1 MTNNHK
7 GNTTMKLVR
16 LTIAALAITLA
27 TATSAGALENLPTP
41 RAMTAVSYNTN
52 AAKDVRVIGDSISW
66 LDQPAYYA
74 YAFGSAGWGT
84 TVHSLWGANMI
95 EHRVNWGSFAKAA
108 ASTKTKAVV
117 VALGTNDLS
126 DIRLSRPD
134 WSSQLQKV
142 FNEATSASKT
152 LSAAKKC
159 TLFWTASTESPGH
172 DASVARAYNLHLVSL
187 SMKTPGVFLADYD
200 ALVRTNATYR
210 KGLFPLTGTLD
221 GKKLDGVHP
230 QGGAA
235 RSTLAVWL
243 RDQVRWFC
251 KI

>member
-117 VALGTNDLS
+117 VALGTNDPT
-126 DIRLSRPD
+126 DIRRTRPGCSD
-134 WSSQLQKV
+134 PRQNAYSY
-142 FNEATSASKT
+142 ATSS
-152 LSAAKKC
+152 
-159 TLFWTASTESPGH
+159 
-172 DASVARAYNLHLVSL
+172 
-187 SMKTPGVFLADYD
+187 
-200 ALVRTNATYR
+200 
-210 KGLFPLTGTLD
+210 
-221 GKKLDGVHP
+221 
-230 QGGAA
+230 
-235 RSTLAVWL
+235 
-243 RDQVRWFC
+243 
-251 KI
+251 